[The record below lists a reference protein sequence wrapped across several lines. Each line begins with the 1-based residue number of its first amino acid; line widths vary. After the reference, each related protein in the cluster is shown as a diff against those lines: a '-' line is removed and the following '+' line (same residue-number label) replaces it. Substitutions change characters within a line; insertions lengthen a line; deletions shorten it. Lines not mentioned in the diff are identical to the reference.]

1 MQAGVELQ
9 HFVWHSL
16 TFCPG
21 DFCPCTWSRPPP
33 LQGKVEKS
41 GRLLNSVRGR
51 DASGLQSREQ
61 LWTSNFAQ
69 ISYCLWK
76 LRAQY
81 KQDSPEVAVSTKLQQ
96 EENRENKLSWSLP
109 APFSASSGSFLPSS
123 SSYSSSHF
131 SPLLFPPCFLLSFL
145 SFSFRYPFPDR
156 RTERVRDGGE
166 RDKTQFRHRYR

>member
-1 MQAGVELQ
+1 MTQAGAELQ
-9 HFVWHSL
+9 HFAWHSL

-51 DASGLQSREQ
+51 EASGLRSREQ
-61 LWTSNFAQ
+61 LWASKFAQ

-76 LRAQY
+76 SRAQY

-96 EENRENKLSWSLP
+96 EGNHENKLSWSLP
-109 APFSASSGSFLPSS
+109 TPFSSSSGSFLPSS

-131 SPLLFPPCFLLSFL
+131 SFLLFPPCFLLSFL
-145 SFSFRYPFPDR
+145 SFSFCYPFPDR
-156 RTERVRDGGE
+156 QMDRESERWGRE
-166 RDKTQFRHRYR
+166 R